1 MATTQEY
8 SDRMLAFEKTSSGL
22 RLDWESYVNYSE
34 VPWTDFVDQQHAR
47 RAEFRVT
54 LSKDNYYNHDFSDE
68 EMYLCYRLTDPDNSR
83 TCYGYT
89 PRSSQAAGILEGM
102 LGLLQGQAE
111 EDGVSLERAEV
122 KVILKLRF
130 PALTEG
136 AGQAIISKV
145 VCSGWVKP

>member
-1 MATTQEY
+1 
-8 SDRMLAFEKTSSGL
+8 
-22 RLDWESYVNYSE
+22 
-34 VPWTDFVDQQHAR
+34 
-47 RAEFRVT
+47 
-54 LSKDNYYNHDFSDE
+54 
-68 EMYLCYRLTDPDNSR
+68 
-83 TCYGYT
+83 
-89 PRSSQAAGILEGM
+89 M